1 MNAYWKGI
9 VLGLV
14 VLSAP
19 VMAQEKPAVW
29 DLKSCINY
37 ARAHNIQIRQS
48 RIAWEESLE
57 NTKQAKADRLPSL
70 SFTTAHN
77 YVNRPRPE
85 AGDKNSYSGSYNLNS
100 SVSLFEGGKI
110 RKNVQQMD
118 LQNEVQGLTIK
129 ESENN
134 IELAITQAFVQVL
147 YADEA
152 VKINEGTV
160 EVSKAQRDR
169 GKALLEAGALS
180 KADLAQLEAQYA
192 TDKYQLVV
200 ARTTLANA
208 QLELKQLLE
217 LGVNDQMEL
226 AIPHLT
232 DESVLVVLP
241 SKESVYL
248 TSLGIMPEVKYN
260 QLNIRVANLEKE
272 KAWAGYLPDV
282 TLSAGLGT
290 SHASGIG
297 TGFGTQTK
305 HNWSENIGLTLNIPI
320 FNKRSTKTAVNLA
333 KLNIENAQLNY
344 ENVQKELLKSVE
356 TVYQDAVSAQN
367 RFRSARENLTATE
380 LSFELTQEQ
389 FFLKA
394 KNTVELMTEKNNLL
408 AARLELIQAKYMAIL
423 NQQLLNFYQGIEI
436 SIQ

>member
-200 ARTTLANA
+200 AR
-208 QLELKQLLE
+208 K
-217 LGVNDQMEL
+217 
-226 AIPHLT
+226 
-232 DESVLVVLP
+232 
-241 SKESVYL
+241 
-248 TSLGIMPEVKYN
+248 
-260 QLNIRVANLEKE
+260 R
-272 KAWAGYLPDV
+272 
-282 TLSAGLGT
+282 SAGIETIARIRGERPD
-290 SHASGIG
+290 G
-297 TGFGTQTK
+297 TG
-305 HNWSENIGLTLNIPI
+305 
-320 FNKRSTKTAVNLA
+320 
-333 KLNIENAQLNY
+333 Y
-344 ENVQKELLKSVE
+344 
-356 TVYQDAVSAQN
+356 SAID
-367 RFRSARENLTATE
+367 R
-380 LSFELTQEQ
+380 
-389 FFLKA
+389 
-394 KNTVELMTEKNNLL
+394 
-408 AARLELIQAKYMAIL
+408 
-423 NQQLLNFYQGIEI
+423 
-436 SIQ
+436 

>member
-192 TDKYQLVV
+192 TDKY
-200 ARTTLANA
+200 
-208 QLELKQLLE
+208 
-217 LGVNDQMEL
+217 
-226 AIPHLT
+226 
-232 DESVLVVLP
+232 ESVLVVLP

-272 KAWAGYLPDV
+272 KAWAGYLPNV

-408 AARLELIQAKYMAIL
+408 AAQLELIQAKYMAIL

>member
-180 KADLAQLEAQYA
+180 KADLAQLE
-192 TDKYQLVV
+192 
-200 ARTTLANA
+200 
-208 QLELKQLLE
+208 LKQLLE

-226 AIPHLT
+226 AIPQLT

>member
-208 QLELKQLLE
+208 QLELKQL
-217 LGVNDQMEL
+217 
-226 AIPHLT
+226 T

-272 KAWAGYLPDV
+272 KAWAGYLPNV

-408 AARLELIQAKYMAIL
+408 AAQLELIQAKYMAIL

>member
-1 MNAYWKGI
+1 M
-9 VLGLV
+9 
-14 VLSAP
+14 
-19 VMAQEKPAVW
+19 
-29 DLKSCINY
+29 
-37 ARAHNIQIRQS
+37 
-48 RIAWEESLE
+48 
-57 NTKQAKADRLPSL
+57 
-70 SFTTAHN
+70 
-77 YVNRPRPE
+77 
-85 AGDKNSYSGSYNLNS
+85 
-100 SVSLFEGGKI
+100 
-110 RKNVQQMD
+110 
-118 LQNEVQGLTIK
+118 
-129 ESENN
+129 
-134 IELAITQAFVQVL
+134 
-147 YADEA
+147 
-152 VKINEGTV
+152 
-160 EVSKAQRDR
+160 
-169 GKALLEAGALS
+169 
-180 KADLAQLEAQYA
+180 
-192 TDKYQLVV
+192 VV

-226 AIPHLT
+226 AIPQLT

-272 KAWAGYLPDV
+272 KAWAGYLPNV

>member
-180 KADLAQLEAQYA
+180 KADLAQLE
-192 TDKYQLVV
+192 
-200 ARTTLANA
+200 
-208 QLELKQLLE
+208 LKQLLE

-226 AIPHLT
+226 AIPQLT

-272 KAWAGYLPDV
+272 KAWAGYLPNV

-408 AARLELIQAKYMAIL
+408 AAQLELIQAKYMAIL

>member
-1 MNAYWKGI
+1 M
-9 VLGLV
+9 
-14 VLSAP
+14 
-19 VMAQEKPAVW
+19 
-29 DLKSCINY
+29 
-37 ARAHNIQIRQS
+37 
-48 RIAWEESLE
+48 
-57 NTKQAKADRLPSL
+57 
-70 SFTTAHN
+70 
-77 YVNRPRPE
+77 
-85 AGDKNSYSGSYNLNS
+85 
-100 SVSLFEGGKI
+100 
-110 RKNVQQMD
+110 
-118 LQNEVQGLTIK
+118 
-129 ESENN
+129 
-134 IELAITQAFVQVL
+134 
-147 YADEA
+147 
-152 VKINEGTV
+152 
-160 EVSKAQRDR
+160 
-169 GKALLEAGALS
+169 EAGALS

-226 AIPHLT
+226 AIPQLT

-272 KAWAGYLPDV
+272 KAWAGYLPNV

-305 HNWSENIGLTLNIPI
+305 HNWSENIGLTL
-320 FNKRSTKTAVNLA
+320 NKRSTKTAVNLA

>member
-1 MNAYWKGI
+1 MGGI
-9 VLGLV
+9 
-14 VLSAP
+14 
-19 VMAQEKPAVW
+19 
-29 DLKSCINY
+29 
-37 ARAHNIQIRQS
+37 
-48 RIAWEESLE
+48 
-57 NTKQAKADRLPSL
+57 
-70 SFTTAHN
+70 FT
-77 YVNRPRPE
+77 Y
-85 AGDKNSYSGSYNLNS
+85 
-100 SVSLFEGGKI
+100 
-110 RKNVQQMD
+110 
-118 LQNEVQGLTIK
+118 
-129 ESENN
+129 
-134 IELAITQAFVQVL
+134 
-147 YADEA
+147 
-152 VKINEGTV
+152 
-160 EVSKAQRDR
+160 
-169 GKALLEAGALS
+169 
-180 KADLAQLEAQYA
+180 
-192 TDKYQLVV
+192 
-200 ARTTLANA
+200 
-208 QLELKQLLE
+208 
-217 LGVNDQMEL
+217 
-226 AIPHLT
+226 
-232 DESVLVVLP
+232 
-241 SKESVYL
+241 
-248 TSLGIMPEVKYN
+248 
-260 QLNIRVANLEKE
+260 
-272 KAWAGYLPDV
+272 V

-408 AARLELIQAKYMAIL
+408 AAQLELIQAKYMAIL

>member
-1 MNAYWKGI
+1 
-9 VLGLV
+9 
-14 VLSAP
+14 
-19 VMAQEKPAVW
+19 
-29 DLKSCINY
+29 
-37 ARAHNIQIRQS
+37 
-48 RIAWEESLE
+48 
-57 NTKQAKADRLPSL
+57 
-70 SFTTAHN
+70 
-77 YVNRPRPE
+77 
-85 AGDKNSYSGSYNLNS
+85 
-100 SVSLFEGGKI
+100 
-110 RKNVQQMD
+110 
-118 LQNEVQGLTIK
+118 
-129 ESENN
+129 
-134 IELAITQAFVQVL
+134 
-147 YADEA
+147 
-152 VKINEGTV
+152 
-160 EVSKAQRDR
+160 
-169 GKALLEAGALS
+169 
-180 KADLAQLEAQYA
+180 
-192 TDKYQLVV
+192 
-200 ARTTLANA
+200 
-208 QLELKQLLE
+208 
-217 LGVNDQMEL
+217 MEL
-226 AIPHLT
+226 AIPQLT

-320 FNKRSTKTAVNLA
+320 FNKRSTK
-333 KLNIENAQLNY
+333 
-344 ENVQKELLKSVE
+344 NVQKELLKSVE

-380 LSFELTQEQ
+380 LSFELTHEQ

-408 AARLELIQAKYMAIL
+408 AAQLELIQAKYMAIL

>member
-226 AIPHLT
+226 AIPQLT

-305 HNWSENIGLTLNIPI
+305 HNWSENIGLTL
-320 FNKRSTKTAVNLA
+320 NLA

>member
-180 KADLAQLEAQYA
+180 KADLAQL
-192 TDKYQLVV
+192 VV

-226 AIPHLT
+226 AIPQLT

-272 KAWAGYLPDV
+272 KAWAGYLPNV

-367 RFRSARENLTATE
+367 RFRSARENL
-380 LSFELTQEQ
+380 
-389 FFLKA
+389 
-394 KNTVELMTEKNNLL
+394 MTEKNNLL
-408 AARLELIQAKYMAIL
+408 AAQLELIQAKYMAIL